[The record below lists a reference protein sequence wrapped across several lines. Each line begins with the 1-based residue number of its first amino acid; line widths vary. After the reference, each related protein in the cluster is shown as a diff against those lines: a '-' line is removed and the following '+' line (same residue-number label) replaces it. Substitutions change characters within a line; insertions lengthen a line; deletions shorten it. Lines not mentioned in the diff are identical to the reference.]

1 MNKSI
6 VGHTWDEPAELRR
19 VYSAARAY
27 CYAAARGTR
36 AAQNEALA
44 DLIRLVERVDA
55 HDLDAVSAEADDARR
70 ADSAEAERLARYDQA
85 LSLVRASLDYARNLK

>member
-1 MNKSI
+1 
-6 VGHTWDEPAELRR
+6 VTAPTWDEPAELRR

-36 AAQNEALA
+36 VAQHEALA

-55 HDLDAVSAEADDARR
+55 HDLDA
-70 ADSAEAERLARYDQA
+70 DSAEAEDVRKAEEAETERIWKYEQA
-85 LSLVRASLDYARNLK
+85 LHLVRSALDYARNLK